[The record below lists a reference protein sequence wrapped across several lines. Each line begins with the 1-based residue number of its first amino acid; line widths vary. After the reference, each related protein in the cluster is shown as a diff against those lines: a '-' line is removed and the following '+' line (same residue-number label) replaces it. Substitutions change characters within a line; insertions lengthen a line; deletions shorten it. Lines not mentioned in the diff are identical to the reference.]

1 MSDGIMKK
9 TEYTKHYSETSL
21 GKKLTR
27 YASIAGKEVVEKV
40 LVLYEALKDRDTPT
54 WAKGVIVGALGY
66 FISPIDAIPD
76 LIPFAGYADDLGA
89 LAAALGTV
97 AMHIKKDHVA
107 AAKATMSRW
116 FGAGRSRE
124 KQT

>member
-1 MSDGIMKK
+1 MKK
-9 TEYTKHYSETSL
+9 TDYTKNYSESSL

-27 YASIAGKEVVEKV
+27 YAVIAGKEVVEKV
-40 LVLYEALKDRDTPT
+40 LVLFNTLKDRDTPA
-54 WAKGVIVGALGY
+54 WAKGVIIGALGY

-97 AMHIKKDHVA
+97 AMHIKKDHIA
-107 AAKATMSRW
+107 AAKVTMSRW
-116 FGAGRSRE
+116 FGERSSRE
-124 KQT
+124 KPV